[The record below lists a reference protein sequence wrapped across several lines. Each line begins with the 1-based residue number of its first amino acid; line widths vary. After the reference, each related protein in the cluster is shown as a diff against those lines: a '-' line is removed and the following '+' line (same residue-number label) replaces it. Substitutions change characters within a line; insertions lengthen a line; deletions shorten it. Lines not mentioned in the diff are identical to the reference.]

1 MNRTKD
7 TLATGNFL
15 SVINILMQLRK
26 VCNHPNLFDPR
37 PTISP
42 FMTEALTYQTA
53 SLVTTALD
61 YDSLKHINLK
71 SLNLLLPDLS
81 FTLSAFAHHRIARFM
96 ASPEL
101 IQEIDSAP
109 EPPPRCPRGKIRLQI
124 RTSTA
129 TMHSAMTSP
138 KSSSTPTS
146 PSLQAGNR
154 QIEQKYLI
162 AHNTGIQSPNGSTT
176 SKLSTTT
183 STTTT
188 SSSDG
193 NLCFPLIQSF

>member
-1 MNRTKD
+1 
-7 TLATGNFL
+7 
-15 SVINILMQLRK
+15 MQLRK

-42 FMTEALTYQTA
+42 FMTEGLTYETA

-61 YDSLKHINLK
+61 YDPLKHVNLK
-71 SLNLLLPDLS
+71 SLNLLLSDLS
-81 FTLSAFAHHRIARFM
+81 FTLSAFAHHRIGRFM

-101 IQEIDSAP
+101 IQEIDSSP

-129 TMHSAMTSP
+129 TMHSTALTP
-138 KSSSTPTS
+138 TKSVPTS
-146 PSLQAGNR
+146 PSSSIPTGNR
-154 QIEQKYLI
+154 HIEQKFLI
-162 AHNTGIQSPNGSTT
+162 AHNTGVHSQNTSTT

-183 STTTT
+183 T
-188 SSSDG
+188 SSPDG
-193 NLCFPLIQSF
+193 IIRVYC

>member
-1 MNRTKD
+1 
-7 TLATGNFL
+7 
-15 SVINILMQLRK
+15 
-26 VCNHPNLFDPR
+26 
-37 PTISP
+37 
-42 FMTEALTYQTA
+42 
-53 SLVTTALD
+53 
-61 YDSLKHINLK
+61 
-71 SLNLLLPDLS
+71 
-81 FTLSAFAHHRIARFM
+81 M

-129 TMHSAMTSP
+129 TMTSP
-138 KSSSTPTS
+138 KSVTTPTS